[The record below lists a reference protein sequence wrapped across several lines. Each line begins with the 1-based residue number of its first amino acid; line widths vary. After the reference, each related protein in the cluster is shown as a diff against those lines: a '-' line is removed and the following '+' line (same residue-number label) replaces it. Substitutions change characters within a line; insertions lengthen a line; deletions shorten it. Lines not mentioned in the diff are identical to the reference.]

1 MKLRKS
7 IVSALCVLMGLA
19 FVTANGYADEP
30 IRVLFLSKSTGFQH
44 SVIQRKNNE
53 LGHSEKIMLELG
65 AKNGMD
71 VVCTKDA
78 GTINADQLKNFDVVM
93 FYTTGDLTKADG
105 EPGKNKDNGTP
116 MAEGG
121 VDALYKWVQEGG
133 AFCGM
138 HTAADTF
145 HDNVTYRKLSGG
157 VFKTH
162 GKQEVAKC
170 SVVKKHPITAHLG
183 DSITLMDEWY
193 IFRDSTGTYTPLLQL
208 ETKGME
214 QDLYKQLEPYPITW
228 IEEVGKGRIFN
239 TALGHREDVW
249 TNPDFQKMLVNGIKW
264 AAKKL
269 D

>member
-1 MKLRKS
+1 MKVRGFAVCMMSLL
-7 IVSALCVLMGLA
+7 AGLLFTGAGA
-19 FVTANGYADEP
+19 FADDP
-30 IRVLFLSKSTGFQH
+30 IQVLFLSKSSGFEH
-44 SVIQRKNNE
+44 SVIHREKGE
-53 LGHSEKIMLELG
+53 LGHAEKIMLELG
-65 AKNGMD
+65 AKNNMK
-71 VVCTKDA
+71 VVVTKDA
-78 GTINADQLKNFDVVM
+78 GMINADQLKTFDVVM
-93 FYTTGDLTKADG
+93 FYTTGDLTK
-105 EPGKNKDNGTP
+105 PSKDNGTP
-116 MAEGG
+116 MSEDAVAE
-121 VDALYKWVQEGG
+121 LYDWVKGGG

-145 HDNVTYRKLSGG
+145 HDNEAYRKLSGG

-162 GKQEVAKC
+162 GKQEVAKLT
-170 SVVKKHPITAHLG
+170 VAKEHPITAHLG

-193 IFRDSTGTYTPLLQL
+193 IFRDVTDTYTPLLMI

-214 QDLYKQLEPYPITW
+214 QDLYNSIDPYPITW

-249 TNPDFQKMLVNGIKW
+249 TNPDFQKLLVNGIQW